1 MRNLQ
6 EMAKRISTEHCGK
19 GCDGCPAAKWR
30 GENNVCLIRRLAKTS
45 NCEEQIT
52 MLQLWDEE
60 HPEERYPTWY
70 EVWAKKFPNGMPPTS
85 ICPAFFDMNLERR
98 DCSNYDCD
106 KCRSQPI
113 TENVAKALGVEPIVE
128 HDGRQDCIHFSM
140 VDGNTVEPCK
150 RCKGS
155 AIMRTEDWKRRADFY
170 ER

>member
-1 MRNLQ
+1 MRSLQ

-19 GCDGCPAAKWR
+19 GCSGCPAADWR
-30 GENNVCLIRRLAKTS
+30 GENNVCLVRRLAKTS

-60 HPEERYPTWY
+60 HPEKRYPSWY
-70 EVWAKKFPNGMPPTS
+70 EVWAKKFPNGMSTS
-85 ICPAFFDMNLERR
+85 ICPAFFDTSLERK
-98 DCSNYDCD
+98 DCFNYDCD

-113 TENVAKALGVEPIVE
+113 PEDVAKVLGVEPIVE
-128 HDGRQDCIHFSM
+128 HDGCQDCIHFSM

-150 RCKGS
+150 RCKGT
-155 AIMRTEDWKRRADFY
+155 AIMRTEEWKRRADFY